1 MTEQV
6 VSRTARDGR
15 AANVEAYEA
24 MKKLAPGWTAELG
37 TRKAT
42 SPAHCFVGYG
52 ILHKT
57 NFLYRICDIIT
68 GTT

>member
-1 MTEQV
+1 M
-6 VSRTARDGR
+6 ARDGR

-42 SPAHCFVGYG
+42 SPAHCCDVGG
-52 ILHKT
+52 
-57 NFLYRICDIIT
+57 NIIFSVPDLVFDYEYSLELCT
-68 GTT
+68 DHV

>member
-6 VSRTARDGR
+6 CSRTARDGR

-24 MKKLAPGWTAELG
+24 MKKLAPGWTAEPG

-42 SPAHCFVGYG
+42 SPAHCWYVGG
-52 ILHKT
+52 NSILGPRPS
-57 NFLYRICDIIT
+57 FDYEYS
-68 GTT
+68 